1 MKKHKTL
8 SKLLIAVIGL
18 SVIILIMVFYLRL
31 HSVKITVLSSEIDSV
46 VLTANPPNQTVDL
59 KEEQI
64 HELVDLLNNLT
75 LMETDDSYQEY
86 TGQWLQFDIKK
97 TDGTFLSIAELGF
110 FVIIDGNCYKISNKQ
125 SGSLNDFANGIL
137 ESFKNIIQS
146 YDINKR
152 SVYSVAHHS
161 KSLNY
166 NHQFYH

>member
-1 MKKHKTL
+1 MKKHKIL
-8 SKLLIAVIGL
+8 SGLLIAVIGL
-18 SVIILIMVFYLRL
+18 SVIILTMVLYLRL

-97 TDGTFLSIAELGF
+97 TDGTFLSIAKMGF
-110 FVIIDGNCYKISNKQ
+110 FVIIDGNCYKISNKH
-125 SGSLNDFANGIL
+125 SDSFDDFANGIL
-137 ESFKNIIQS
+137 ESFK
-146 YDINKR
+146 
-152 SVYSVAHHS
+152 
-161 KSLNY
+161 KSL
-166 NHQFYH
+166 